1 MKERKRILEVQAEHC
16 KTNRLDLYY
25 QWKEGRIAKEEYA
38 IRKDELT
45 KELVDDLQIHL

>member
-1 MKERKRILEVQAEHC
+1 MEVQAEHC

-25 QWKEGRIAKEEYA
+25 QWKEGRIVKEEYA

-45 KELVDDLQIHL
+45 KELVDELQIHL